1 MLTDG
6 TNVAV
11 AIGATTNLFTGRPI
25 EFLGA
30 PSVVRLLLNA
40 DLNLATAQWLINVGG
55 VQLAPIASGMPVNVA
70 AAPGAGPK
78 DDEDTVAAGVAVPAG
93 ARSQLNLT
101 NGNAAINNSRYRA
114 YIGP

>member
-6 TNVAV
+6 AALSVGA
-11 AIGATTNLFTGRPI
+11 GATANIFAGRPI

-30 PSVVRLLLNA
+30 PSVVRLLLTSDA
-40 DLNLATAQWLINVGG
+40 ATQTAQWLINVGG
-55 VQLAPIASGMPVNVA
+55 VQLAPLASGMPINVSA
-70 AAPGAGPK
+70 AAGSGPK

-93 ARSQLNLT
+93 ARSQLNIS
-101 NGNAAINNSRYRA
+101 NGGGAAVISRYRA

>member
-6 TNVAV
+6 VNNAV
-11 AIGATTNLFTGRPI
+11 AIGATTNIIAGRPL

-30 PSVVRLLLNA
+30 PSVVRLLLVS
-40 DLNLATAQWLINVGG
+40 DLPSASAQWLINVGG
-55 VQLAPIASGMPVNVA
+55 VQLAPLAAGMPVNVA
-70 AAPGAGPK
+70 TAPGGGPR

-93 ARSQLNLT
+93 ARSQLNIT
-101 NGNAAINNSRYRA
+101 NANAAINNTRYRA

>member
-6 TNVAV
+6 INNAV
-11 AIGATTNLFTGRPI
+11 GIGATANIFSGRPI

-30 PSVVRLLLNA
+30 PSVVRLLLVA

-55 VQLAPIASGMPVNVA
+55 VQLAPLAAGMSVNVA
-70 AAPGAGPK
+70 AAPGGGPK

-93 ARSQLNLT
+93 ARSQLNIV
-101 NGNAAINNSRYRA
+101 NGNA
-114 YIGP
+114 

>member
-6 TNVAV
+6 VNVAV
-11 AIGATTNLFTGRPI
+11 GIGATANLIAGRPL

-30 PSVVRLLLNA
+30 PSVVRLLLVS
-40 DLNLATAQWLINVGG
+40 DLNLASAQWLINVGG
-55 VQLAPIASGMPVNVA
+55 VQLAPLASGMPINVA
-70 AAPGAGPK
+70 AAPGGGPK

-93 ARSQLNLT
+93 ARSQLNIL
-101 NGNAAINNSRYRA
+101 NGNAAINNTRYRA